1 MPSREDLFKGFTI
14 GDWEVLPARGM
25 LRQADV
31 EIHPEPKV
39 FEVLMTLA
47 QRDGDLVTRDELVD
61 DVWAGRPTSDEPVN
75 RCLSQLRGHLQDRQ
89 RPHQYVETLQ
99 RRGYRLMQKVELHA
113 QQALQVE
120 PTSSAGL
127 RQWKFVAAVLALGFL
142 GTVLLSMREPIVD
155 PAVSSV
161 ALLPIENLSGD
172 PANEYIVEGIKNVL
186 ASRLSELPNLRIK
199 NTRVNYALEPAEIAR
214 RLDVDSVLSGAVQ
227 LEAETLKVT
236 YLISRGA
243 DNVTIGS
250 GEVNGDLDRIF
261 SLQQRLATAVQND
274 LIGGSAPQL
283 ITEYTPD
290 SGAYNSYL
298 RGMYG
303 RGLYEFEHRGE
314 GDSLENAIAYFQ
326 ESIRRDESF
335 GPAYLSLATAYAL
348 LHRYRDA
355 PAVETNRLAIET
367 VEIGVALDE
376 NLRDAAGAIY
386 GAVYQQQKR
395 WAQSEAAYQQAISA
409 QVVDSN
415 AFNWYSRMLASVGRL
430 DDALTQALA
439 AVAIDPD
446 NAVNNSRV
454 AIVYTWLG
462 MSDEAHEYFK
472 RSRDLGFA
480 GTTHLLAYALLLARD
495 NRVAEAR
502 DIAIAATESGGSYDA
517 WVDPVFAAFA
527 DPLKEDAALRALDVA
542 SQNGTVTPTVE
553 FVARARFGD
562 ADGAMLIARRLEGV
576 GELFEMDLL
585 YIPEIQPLR
594 DHADFMPLLEKLGV
608 VEYWG
613 QADCRWDGQ
622 KASCN
627 SS

>member
-1 MPSREDLFKGFTI
+1 MPSKEDLFKGFTI
-14 GDWEVLPARGM
+14 GDWEVLPARGV

-39 FEVLMTLA
+39 FDVLITLA

-61 DVWAGRPTSDEPVN
+61 AVWGGRPTSDEPVN
-75 RCLSQLRGHLQDRQ
+75 RCLSQLRGHLQDRR

-99 RRGYRLMQKVELHA
+99 RRGYRLMKPVKLHA
-113 QQALQVE
+113 EQSVSIE
-120 PTSSAGL
+120 PPTHSGP
-127 RQWKFVAAVLALGFL
+127 RQWKIVAAVLALGFL
-142 GTVLLSMREPIVD
+142 GTVLLSMREPVVD
-155 PAVSSV
+155 PAIRSV

-186 ASRLSELPNLRIK
+186 ASRLSEIPDLRIK
-199 NTRVNYALEPAEIAR
+199 NTRVNYALEPSEIAR
-214 RLDVDSVLSGAVQ
+214 RLDVDSVVTGAVQ
-227 LEAETLKVT
+227 LEADTLKVT

-261 SLQQRLATAVQND
+261 SLQQRLANAVQND
-274 LIGGSAPQL
+274 LVGTSGPQL
-283 ITEYTPD
+283 ITQYTPD

-314 GDSLENAIAYFQ
+314 GDSLENAIAYFK

-348 LHRYRDA
+348 LPRYRNA
-355 PAVETNRLAIET
+355 PVEETNRLAIET
-367 VEIGVALDE
+367 VETGIAYDE
-376 NLRDAAGAIY
+376 SIRDAAGAIY
-386 GAVYQQQKR
+386 GAVYHQQKR
-395 WAQSEAAYQQAISA
+395 WAQSEAAYRQAISA

-462 MSDEAHEYFK
+462 MSDEAHEYFE
-472 RSRDLGFA
+472 RSRDLGAA

-495 NRVAEAR
+495 GRVAEAR
-502 DIAIAATESGGSYDA
+502 DIAIAATTSGGSYPV

-527 DPLKEDAALRALDVA
+527 DPLREDAALQALDEA
-542 SQNGTVTPTVE
+542 SRNGAVTPTVE
-553 FVARARFGD
+553 FIARARFGD
-562 ADGAMLIARRLEGV
+562 IDGAMQIARRLEGV
-576 GELFEMDLL
+576 GEPFEMDVL

-594 DHADFMPLLEKLGV
+594 DHSDFLPLLQKLGV
-608 VEYWG
+608 VDYWQ
-613 QADCRWDGQ
+613 QASCRWDGQ
-622 KASCN
+622 KASCDSN
-627 SS
+627 

>member
-1 MPSREDLFKGFTI
+1 M
-14 GDWEVLPARGM
+14 LPARGV
-25 LRQADV
+25 LRLADV

-39 FEVLMTLA
+39 FEVLMALA

-61 DVWAGRPTSDEPVN
+61 DVWSGRPTSDEPVN

-99 RRGYRLMQKVELHA
+99 RRGYRLMKPVELHA
-113 QQALQVE
+113 GRASSVA
-120 PTSSAGL
+120 PTSSKGL
-127 RQWKFVAAVLALGFL
+127 RQWKIVAAVLALGFL
-142 GTVLLSMREPIVD
+142 GTVLLTMREPVVD
-155 PAVSSV
+155 PAVRSV

-186 ASRLSELPNLRIK
+186 ASRLSEIPDLRIK
-199 NTRVNYALEPAEIAR
+199 NTRVNYALEPSEIAR
-214 RLDVDSVLSGAVQ
+214 RLDVDSVLTGAVQ

-250 GEVNGDLDRIF
+250 GEVNGDLDGIF
-261 SLQQRLATAVQND
+261 SLQQRLATAIKND
-274 LIGGSAPQL
+274 LVGGTAPQL

-348 LHRYRDA
+348 LPRYRNA
-355 PAVETNRLAIET
+355 PVTETNRLAIET

-376 NLRDAAGAIY
+376 NIRDAAGAIY
-386 GAVYQQQKR
+386 GSVYHQQKR
-395 WAQSEAAYQQAISA
+395 WEQSEAAYQQAISA

-462 MSDEAHEYFK
+462 MSDDAHEYFK
-472 RSRDLGFA
+472 RSRNLGVA
-480 GTTHLLAYALLLARD
+480 GTTHLLAYALLLSRD
-495 NRVAEAR
+495 GRFDEAR
-502 DIAIAATESGGSYDA
+502 NIAVAATATGGSHAA
-517 WVDPVFAAFA
+517 WVDPVFAGFA
-527 DPLKEDAALRALDVA
+527 DSRREQAALQALDVA
-542 SQNGTVTPTVE
+542 SQNGTITPAAE
-553 FVARARFGD
+553 FFARARLGD
-562 ADGAMLIARRLEGV
+562 VDGAMLIARRLEGA

-594 DHADFMPLLEKLGV
+594 DHADFMPLLERLGV
-608 VEYWG
+608 VEYWQ
-613 QADCRWDGQ
+613 QANCRWDGQ
-622 KASCN
+622 KANCD

>member
-1 MPSREDLFKGFTI
+1 MPSKEDLFKGFTI
-14 GDWEVLPARGM
+14 GDWEVLPARGV
-25 LRQADV
+25 LRQADL

-39 FEVLMTLA
+39 LEVLLTLA
-47 QRDGDLVTRDELVD
+47 QRDGDLVTRDELID
-61 DVWAGRPTSDEPVN
+61 EVWAGRPTSDEPVN
-75 RCLSQLRGHLQDRQ
+75 RCLSQLRGHLQDRR
-89 RPHQYVETLQ
+89 RPHQYIETLQ
-99 RRGYRLMQKVELHA
+99 RRGYRLMKPVELHA
-113 QQALQVE
+113 QQALPAE
-120 PTSSAGL
+120 PASSAGL
-127 RQWKFVAAVLALGFL
+127 RQWKIVAAVLALGFL
-142 GTVLLSMREPIVD
+142 GTVILTMREPPVD
-155 PAVSSV
+155 PTVKSV

-186 ASRLSELPNLRIK
+186 ASRLSEIPDLQIK
-199 NTRVNYALEPAEIAR
+199 NTRVNYALEPSEIAR
-214 RLDVDSVLSGAVQ
+214 RLKVDSVLSGAVQ

-261 SLQQRLATAVQND
+261 SLQQRLATAVHHD
-274 LIGGSAPQL
+274 LVGGSAPQL
-283 ITEYTPD
+283 LTENTPD

-348 LHRYRDA
+348 LPRYRNA
-355 PAVETNRLAIET
+355 PVAETNRLAIET
-367 VEIGVALDE
+367 VERGVAQDE
-376 NLRDAAGAIY
+376 SIRDAAGAIY
-386 GAVYQQQKR
+386 GAVYHQQKS
-395 WAQSEAAYQQAISA
+395 WAQSEAAYRQAISA
-409 QVVDSN
+409 RVVDSN

-439 AVAIDPD
+439 AVAMDPD

-462 MSDEAHEYFK
+462 MSNEAHEYFK
-472 RSRDLGFA
+472 RSRDLGFS

-495 NRVAEAR
+495 GRVAEAR
-502 DIAIAATESGGSYDA
+502 DVAIAATESGGRYDA

-527 DPLKEDAALRALDVA
+527 DPQEEDAALNALDVA
-542 SQNGTVTPTVE
+542 SRKGSVTPAVE
-553 FVARARFGD
+553 FIARARFGD
-562 ADGAMLIARRLEGV
+562 VDGAMLIARQLEGV
-576 GELFEMDLL
+576 GERFEMDLL

-594 DHADFMPLLEKLGV
+594 DHADFMPLLENLGV
-608 VEYWG
+608 VEYWQ
-613 QADCRWDGQ
+613 QANCRWDGH
-622 KASCN
+622 KASCDSN
-627 SS
+627 

>member
-1 MPSREDLFKGFTI
+1 M
-14 GDWEVLPARGM
+14 LPARGV
-25 LRQADV
+25 LRRADA

-39 FEVLMTLA
+39 FEVLMALA
-47 QRDGDLVTRDELVD
+47 QRDGDLVTRDDLIE
-61 DVWAGRPTSDEPVN
+61 DVWSGRPTSDEPVN
-75 RCLSQLRGHLQDRQ
+75 RCLSQLRGHLQDRR
-89 RPHQYVETLQ
+89 RPHQYIETLQ
-99 RRGYRLMQKVELHA
+99 RRGYRLMKPVELHTKQASSVA
-113 QQALQVE
+113 Q
-120 PTSSAGL
+120 TGSNGL
-127 RQWKFVAAVLALGFL
+127 RQWKIVAAVLALGFL
-142 GTVLLSMREPIVD
+142 GTVLLSMWEQDVD
-155 PAVSSV
+155 PAVKSV

-186 ASRLSELPNLRIK
+186 ASRLSEIPDLRIK
-199 NTRVNYALEPAEIAR
+199 NTRVDYALEPSEIAR
-214 RLDVDSVLSGAVQ
+214 RLNVDSVLTGAVQ

-250 GEVNGDLDRIF
+250 GELNGDLDGIF
-261 SLQQRLATAVQND
+261 SLQQRLATAIQHD
-274 LIGGSAPQL
+274 LVGGSAPQL

-348 LHRYRDA
+348 LPRYRNA
-355 PAVETNRLAIET
+355 PVAETNRLAVET
-367 VEIGVALDE
+367 VELGVARDE
-376 NLRDAAGAIY
+376 NIRDAAGAIY
-386 GAVYQQQKR
+386 GSVYHQQKR

-409 QVVDSN
+409 RVVDSN

-462 MSDEAHEYFK
+462 MSDQAHEYFK
-472 RSRDLGFA
+472 RSRELGVA
-480 GTTHLLAYALLLARD
+480 GTTHLLAYALLLTRD
-495 NRVAEAR
+495 GRIDEAR
-502 DIAIAATESGGSYDA
+502 DIATAATATGGSHA
-517 WVDPVFAAFA
+517 EWVEPVFAAFA
-527 DPLKEDAALRALDVA
+527 DPLKRDSALQALDSA
-542 SQNGTVTPTVE
+542 SQNDTVTPTVE
-553 FVARARFGD
+553 FIARARFGD
-562 ADGAMLIARRLEGV
+562 VDGAMRIARRLEGA

-594 DHADFMPLLEKLGV
+594 DHADFMPLLETLGV
-608 VEYWG
+608 VEYWE
-613 QADCRWDGQ
+613 QANCRWNGQ
-622 KASCN
+622 KASCDK
-627 SS
+627 S

>member
-1 MPSREDLFKGFTI
+1 MPSKEDLFKGFTI
-14 GDWEVLPARGM
+14 GDWEVLPARGV
-25 LRQADV
+25 LRRADV

-61 DVWAGRPTSDEPVN
+61 EVWGGRPTSDEPVN

-99 RRGYRLMQKVELHA
+99 RRGYRLMKTVELHA
-113 QQALQVE
+113 EQALSVA
-120 PTSSAGL
+120 PASSNGL
-127 RQWKFVAAVLALGFL
+127 RQWKIVAAVLAVGFL

-155 PAVSSV
+155 PAVNSV

-186 ASRLSELPNLRIK
+186 ASRLSEIPGLRIK
-199 NTRVNYALEPAEIAR
+199 NTRVDYALEPSEIAR
-214 RLDVDSVLSGAVQ
+214 RLDVESVLSGAVQ

-250 GEVNGDLDRIF
+250 GEVNGDLDGIF
-261 SLQQRLATAVQND
+261 SLQQRLATAIQND
-274 LIGGSAPQL
+274 LVGGSAPQL

-314 GDSLENAIAYFQ
+314 GENLENAIAYFQ
-326 ESIRRDESF
+326 KSIRRDESF

-348 LHRYRDA
+348 LPRYRNA
-355 PAVETNRLAIET
+355 PVEETNRLAIET

-376 NLRDAAGAIY
+376 NIRDAAGAIY
-386 GAVYQQQKR
+386 GSVYHQQKR

-409 QVVDSN
+409 KVVDSN

-454 AIVYTWLG
+454 AMVYTWLG

-480 GTTHLLAYALLLARD
+480 GTTHLLAYALLLSREGRID
-495 NRVAEAR
+495 EAR
-502 DIAIAATESGGSYDA
+502 DIAIAATESDGSHAA

-527 DPLKEDAALRALDVA
+527 DPLRKESALQALDVA
-542 SQNGTVTPTVE
+542 SQKGTVSAAVE
-553 FVARARFGD
+553 FIARARFGD
-562 ADGAMLIARRLEGV
+562 VDGAMAIARRLEGV

-585 YIPEIQPLR
+585 YITELQPLR
-594 DHADFMPLLEKLGV
+594 NHADFMPLLETLGV
-608 VEYWG
+608 VEYWK
-613 QADCRWDGQ
+613 QANCRWDGQ
-622 KASCN
+622 KASCD